1 MSSQTSFHR
10 FARIEPAPTV
20 QPGAERPP
28 SPAAPET
35 LLQRDVPRFLH
46 DLHDAAPWYRP
57 SAELV
62 DAVNVALAVGAPLL
76 LTGEPGSGKTQLAYH
91 LAWYFGV
98 PEEPKAPV
106 RSGPSA
112 QADASTEP
120 YCPPTDDERR
130 PPFVFH
136 TRSTSLATELLY
148 RFDTVQYFHDARE
161 QSGTL
166 HKHRYISKGPLW
178 RAFDRLEAGDPAIVL
193 IDEVDKAPRDFPN
206 DLLHELSQYEFTV
219 AETGKSQKFS
229 KKADPPLVILT
240 SNEERRLPD
249 AFLRRCV
256 YHHIRVERQ
265 TFVDAADA
273 HIRRLLGRAPGDPAP
288 LPEPAAALTQ
298 AAVEVV
304 HRLHQDNTLQKRPS
318 TAELLAWLTALVR
331 GGRDV
336 GDLGVARDRLPF
348 LGVLL
353 KDQADLRPRRA

>member
-1 MSSQTSFHR
+1 MVGPTDPRPAGPSTSATVFHR
-10 FARIEPAPTV
+10 E
-20 QPGAERPP
+20 
-28 SPAAPET
+28 
-35 LLQRDVPRFLH
+35 VPRFLN

-57 SAELV
+57 SDALV

-91 LAWYFGV
+91 LAWYFNLQAE
-98 PEEPKAPV
+98 PEDLGRA
-106 RSGPSA
+106 
-112 QADASTEP
+112 
-120 YCPPTDDERR
+120 TDGDRR
-130 PPFVFH
+130 QPFVFH